1 MDLSMCPTCPKSGQS
16 ANKAY
21 FHSFWPKHH
30 FLHFSDLEN
39 VAKIFL
45 EKNSKFSFL
54 GFFPKQHT
62 IAAIDAVKYSFWRE
76 KKILTYFCAMNM
88 FRWTCLL
95 SFLHQNSSGD
105 FCIFSMLTK
114 FSNPVFQNLT
124 IFAALHPMLRL
135 HFFSK
140 AFDVQ
145 RVLFT
150 FLRSKSC
157 RNIYRR
163 QNLDHRVP

>member
-1 MDLSMCPTCPKSGQS
+1 MARVLTKPISTPFGQNTTFCTFPNEKMLPKYSW
-16 ANKAY
+16 K
-21 FHSFWPKHH
+21 
-30 FLHFSDLEN
+30 
-39 VAKIFL
+39 KIF
-45 EKNSKFSFL
+45 FL

-76 KKILTYFCAMNM
+76 KKIFTYFCAMNM

-95 SFLHQNSSGD
+95 AFLHQNSSGD
-105 FCIFSMLTK
+105 FCIFSMLPK

-163 QNLDHRVP
+163 QNLDQRVPYKFNHLI